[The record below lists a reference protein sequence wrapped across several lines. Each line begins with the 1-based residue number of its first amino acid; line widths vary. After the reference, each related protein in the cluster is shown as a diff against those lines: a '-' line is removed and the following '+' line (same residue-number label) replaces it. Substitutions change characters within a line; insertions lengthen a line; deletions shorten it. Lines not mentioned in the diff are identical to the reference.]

1 MITPIE
7 IFDID
12 QIEADAL
19 MPADTHTAGGF

>member
-1 MITPIE
+1 MNSTIE

-19 MPADTHTAGGF
+19 MPADTHTAGGY

>member
-1 MITPIE
+1 MNAPIE

-19 MPADTHTAGGF
+19 MPADTHTAGGY